1 MQNCELQ
8 YTSLWMSL
16 ARWCHCSYMSTLDL
30 ILFCNIP
37 DMRASWL
44 NLLRQMVSSHSG
56 IPMPSC
62 RCGSTGGIS
71 GTIPI
76 GDRPTFPGRRRHRV
90 TLLSAHQASPPY
102 KRESLVRLPA
112 DIIFKFQVHPTSLW
126 TVCNTFKDTSTAKE
140 STRSIEVEVAERLI
154 IKW

>member
-1 MQNCELQ
+1 MIIQNIKTNLDVRYRGRDNNCKSQDMFLSKCRTVNCNTHHCESPWYVALFLYVNFRVDSFWQ
-8 YTSLWMSL
+8 
-16 ARWCHCSYMSTLDL
+16 
-30 ILFCNIP
+30 ILKSSICNIP
-37 DMRASWL
+37 DTRASWL

-56 IPMPSC
+56 IPVPSC

-76 GDRPTFPGRRRHRV
+76 GDRRTFPGRRRHRV

-112 DIIFKFQVHPTSLW
+112 DIIFKF
-126 TVCNTFKDTSTAKE
+126 
-140 STRSIEVEVAERLI
+140 
-154 IKW
+154 